1 MQRYKFS
8 SYMKACLRNGKEG
21 KMGKINDKMEN
32 TTSGWFFLSLFQ
44 NDIPM
49 VSRKKEIS
57 CFTHKSIRFSLV
69 SLDNKSTILPA
80 CFHQNLKK
88 NVQMFYTFDRQ
99 MPITNCYF
107 KHCIILT
114 ILILVFFIFVVLIFT
129 F

>member
-57 CFTHKSIRFSLV
+57 CFTHKATPHPGLLHLCRTYLHF
-69 SLDNKSTILPA
+69 
-80 CFHQNLKK
+80 LK
-88 NVQMFYTFDRQ
+88 T
-99 MPITNCYF
+99 
-107 KHCIILT
+107 
-114 ILILVFFIFVVLIFT
+114 
-129 F
+129 